1 MVCRA
6 DGLANRCM
14 DPPPRTPKNVF
25 AWTPLDEDERLVVML
40 EHSRDAVEGL
50 GGGNVTLL

>member
-1 MVCRA
+1 
-6 DGLANRCM
+6 M